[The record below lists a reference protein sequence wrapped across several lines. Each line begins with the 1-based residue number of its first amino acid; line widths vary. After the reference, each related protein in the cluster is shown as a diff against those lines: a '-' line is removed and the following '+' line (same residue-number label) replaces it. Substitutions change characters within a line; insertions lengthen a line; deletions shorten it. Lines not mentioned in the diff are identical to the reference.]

1 MSTVAAPQVIPA
13 PDGFP
18 VRWKSPE
25 DDRLLWE
32 RDRAHFPDV
41 LTPMEFAA
49 IETMVGHGSSAA
61 LAAYEAPIAGIEV
74 RSFNG
79 WYYQAV
85 VPVLGSPEE
94 LAERGARAEANLRAA
109 IESMHSLWESNW
121 LPEIREHL
129 AAWDGFDLAGASNA
143 EFIAHWDETWERQR
157 RLWELHF
164 RIVLPAYLA
173 MSAFDDLY
181 RDLFGEGEAL
191 DSYALLEGV
200 HNMTVETGQ
209 ALWRLSRRALASDEI
224 RSVLEQEATDGVIPA
239 LEASGS
245 AVAQA
250 FLAELREYLERYGH
264 RGDKWSI
271 TAPTWVEDPSPA
283 IKNLRDYIT
292 RPDSEAPAVTTR
304 AAAHRADGA
313 LAEARERL
321 AAYPEPVRM
330 QFEGMLAAAKV
341 GSALSE
347 DHNFWID
354 MNGLS
359 RARYV
364 ILEAGRRLAEMGVI
378 ESAEDVF
385 LLKPYEVRQSLV
397 AGPSR
402 VRGALVAQRA
412 RDLAAAAGMTPPPA
426 MGTVPAGPMPDD
438 PVTRMLVKFAGG
450 PAAPAAP
457 GEIVGSSGS
466 RGTVRGVAR
475 IVRSIVEAERLAPG
489 EILVAETTAPPWTPL
504 FATAAAVV
512 TDTGGVL
519 SHCAVV
525 AREYG
530 IPAVVGT
537 GTATAMIADGQEIE
551 VDGDAGI
558 VRLL

>member
-1 MSTVAAPQVIPA
+1 MSLVAAPQVIPA
-13 PDGFP
+13 PPGFP

-25 DDRLLWE
+25 DVQLLWE

-41 LTPMEFAA
+41 VTPMEFAA
-49 IETMVGHGSSAA
+49 IEQMIGHGTAAA
-61 LAAYEAPIAGIEV
+61 LGAYEAPIAGIDV
-74 RSFNG
+74 RRLNG
-79 WYYQAV
+79 WHYQAV
-85 VPVLGSPEE
+85 VPVLGTPEE
-94 LAERGARAEANLRAA
+94 LAERAARAEANLRAA
-109 IESMHSLWESNW
+109 IETMHATWESNW
-121 LPEIREHL
+121 LPEIREHI
-129 AAWDGFDLAGASNA
+129 AAFDAFDAAGASNA
-143 EFIAHWDETWERQR
+143 EFIAHWDEAWERQR

-173 MSAFDDLY
+173 MSEFDELY

-224 RSVLEQEATDGVIPA
+224 RTVLEHEATEAVIPA

-245 AVAQA
+245 AVSKA
-250 FLAELREYLERYGH
+250 FLADLREYLERYGH

-292 RPDSEAPAVTTR
+292 RPDSDAPAVVGREAAER
-304 AAAHRADGA
+304 AEAA
-313 LAEARERL
+313 LESARERL

-354 MNGLS
+354 MHGIS

-364 ILEAGRRLAEMGVI
+364 ILEAGRRLAKMGVI

-402 VRGALVAQRA
+402 VRAALVAQRA
-412 RDLAAAAGMTPPPA
+412 RDLAAQAQMDPPPA
-426 MGTVPAGPMPDD
+426 IGTVPSGPMPDD
-438 PVTRMLVKFAGG
+438 PVTRMLMKFSGT
-450 PAAPAAP
+450 PTAP
-457 GEIVGSSGS
+457 GAPDELVGHSGS

-475 IVRSIVEAERLAPG
+475 IVRSIGEAERLAPG

-537 GTATAMIADGQEIE
+537 GTATATIVDGQEIE

>member
-13 PDGFP
+13 PHGFP
-18 VRWKSPE
+18 VRWTTPE
-25 DDRLLWE
+25 DVLLLWE
-32 RDRAHFPDV
+32 RDRAHFPEV
-41 LTPMEFAA
+41 QPPMEFAA
-49 IETMVGHGSSAA
+49 VETMIGHGTRAA
-61 LAAYEAPIAGIEV
+61 LAAYEAPIAAIEP

-85 VPVLGSPEE
+85 VPVLGTPEE
-94 LAERGARAEANLRAA
+94 MAERGARAEAHLRST
-109 IESMHSLWESNW
+109 IESMEAMWESNW
-121 LPEIREHL
+121 LPEIQEHL
-129 AAWDGFDLAGASNA
+129 AAWDDFDADGASNA
-143 EFIAHWDETWERQR
+143 DFVAHWDETWERQK

-164 RIVLPAYLA
+164 RVVLPAYLA
-173 MSAFDDLY
+173 MSEFDELY

-200 HNMTVETGQ
+200 PNLTVETGQ
-209 ALWRLSRRALASDEI
+209 ALWRLSRRALQSEEI
-224 RSVLEQEATDGVIPA
+224 RTVLEHEATDAVIPA

-250 FLAELREYLERYGH
+250 FLADLREYLERYGH

-292 RPDSEAPAVTTR
+292 RPDSDAPAVTTR
-304 AAAHRADGA
+304 EAAERSDKL

-321 AAYPEPVRM
+321 AGYPEPVRM

-354 MNGLS
+354 MHAIS

-364 ILEAGRRLAEMGVI
+364 ILAAGRRLAKMGVI
-378 ESAEDVF
+378 ESPEDAF
-385 LLKPYEVRQSLV
+385 LLKPDEVRQSLV
-397 AGPSR
+397 AGPTRS
-402 VRGALVAQRA
+402 RGALVAQRA
-412 RDLAAAAGMTPPPA
+412 RELAAQAEMDPPPA
-426 MGTVPAGPMPDD
+426 VGTVPSGPVPDD
-438 PVTRMLVKFAGG
+438 PVTKMLMKFSGTPTT
-450 PAAPAAP
+450 PAAPD
-457 GEIVGSSGS
+457 ELVGHSGS
-466 RGTVRGVAR
+466 RGTVRGIAR
-475 IVRSIVEAERLAPG
+475 IVRSIAEAERLAPG

-558 VRLL
+558 VRLI